1 MNTPTANE
9 FNFITLKCTKEEKQK
24 AVLNYLNKSP
34 VTIQKTLIL
43 INKRPE
49 AAALAKKMNMDA
61 KATVNLFDYLS
72 YNELQSFN
80 GSELFNKCDKIKE
93 E

>member
-1 MNTPTANE
+1 MANE
-9 FNFITLKCTKEEKQK
+9 FNYITLKCTKDEKQK

-72 YNELQSFN
+72 YSELQSFN